1 MTQVSEKQAYEI
13 EIEEN
18 KEKATLIVIEKKD
31 SNSSGISN
39 PRYYENARTPKKARK
54 ALALKIRDYYPPQ
67 I

>member
-18 KEKATLIVIEKKD
+18 KEKATLVIIKKQLD
-31 SNSSGISN
+31 KSNGISN
-39 PRYYENARTPKKARK
+39 PRYYENALTPKQAKIARI
-54 ALALKIRDYYPPQ
+54 LKTRDYYPPL